1 MMVSDLI
8 FDGYLFFAGKIRLKK
23 TLTLENEKVAVT
35 VCGRVHYAKLWVNG
49 KYAGEYLF
57 NDSLDVSEFT
67 VKGENVIEIE
77 LTTGSRNLFGP
88 FHNAIKQESFYVTPS
103 SFALS
108 QEGFK
113 NGEYT
118 EAYSFIR
125 TGLFDYD
132 GMFRLE
138 LDE

>member
-1 MMVSDLI
+1 M
-8 FDGYLFFAGKIRLKK
+8 FFAGKIRLKK
-23 TLTLENEKVAVT
+23 TLTLENEKVALT

-57 NDSLDVSEFT
+57 NDSLDVSEFA

-77 LTTGSRNLFGP
+77 LTTGSRNLFGR
-88 FHNAIKQESFYVTPS
+88 FHNDIKQESFCVTPS
-103 SFALS
+103 SLALS
-108 QEGFK
+108 QEGLK
-113 NGEYT
+113 SGEYT

-125 TGLFDYD
+125 TGLFDDD